1 MIFFGLNQKSMQM
14 TMKEPKNRSLPLTSA
29 LARFIDVADLMKS
42 RIATDDVLRDLC
54 DDYNLARKILTN
66 LKKERPRHS
75 ARIEEYTI
83 LAAEIEDEIISHL
96 WVRGS
101 RSAHDNL
108 WEAVVSACRV
118 LPAGGIQKC
127 LKI

>member
-1 MIFFGLNQKSMQM
+1 MIFLASIKSRRRM
-14 TMKEPKNRSLPLTSA
+14 TMKEAKNWSLPLTSA
-29 LARFIDVADLMKS
+29 LARLIDVADLMKS

-83 LAAEIEDEIISHL
+83 LAAELEDEIISHL
-96 WVRGS
+96 LGS
-101 RSAHDNL
+101 GEQERT
-108 WEAVVSACRV
+108 
-118 LPAGGIQKC
+118 
-127 LKI
+127 

>member
-1 MIFFGLNQKSMQM
+1 MISFFGLNQKSTQM

-29 LARFIDVADLMKS
+29 LARLIDVADLMKS

-83 LAAEIEDEIISHL
+83 LAAELEDEIISHL
-96 WVRGS
+96 LGS
-101 RSAHDNL
+101 GEQERT
-108 WEAVVSACRV
+108 
-118 LPAGGIQKC
+118 
-127 LKI
+127 

>member
-1 MIFFGLNQKSMQM
+1 
-14 TMKEPKNRSLPLTSA
+14 MKEPKNRSLPLTSA
-29 LARFIDVADLMKS
+29 LARLIDVADLIKS

-83 LAAEIEDEIISHL
+83 LAAEIEDEIIRHL
-96 WVRGS
+96 LGS
-101 RSAHDNL
+101 GEQERT
-108 WEAVVSACRV
+108 
-118 LPAGGIQKC
+118 
-127 LKI
+127 